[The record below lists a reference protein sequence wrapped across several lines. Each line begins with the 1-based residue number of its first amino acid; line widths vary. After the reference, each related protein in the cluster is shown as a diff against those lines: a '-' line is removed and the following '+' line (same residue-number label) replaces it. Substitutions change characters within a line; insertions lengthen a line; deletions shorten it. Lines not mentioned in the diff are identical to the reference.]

1 MITRRLYRALDARL
15 GTTSLGRTALAK
27 VFPDHWTFMLG
38 EIALYCFMAL
48 VLTGTY
54 LTLFFEPSTAETVYH
69 GAYQPLAGSSV
80 SSAFAST
87 VGLSF
92 DVRAGLLMRQAHHW
106 AALLFVGA
114 IVLHLL
120 RIFFTGAFRR
130 PREINWVVGVTMLTL
145 ALLNGFTGYS
155 MPDDLLSG
163 TGLRIIYSVVLSIPL
178 VGGWLALLAF
188 GGEFP
193 TPETTPRLYISHVF
207 IVPALF
213 AALIALH
220 LVIII
225 RQKHTQFPGPGRT
238 ERTVVGSRMWPGY
251 AVRSLSLA
259 AGVFTAVFLLGGLV
273 QINPVWIYG
282 PFNPA
287 QATSPAQP
295 DWYVAW
301 GDGALR
307 MFPRDDFHIF
317 GHLVPAPFFPGVG
330 VGALTFLLLYLWP
343 WIERWATGDKADHQV
358 LQRPRESPWRIA
370 IGAWALTFFAILL
383 VAGADDIIARLTL
396 IPVTGILL
404 TLQILVLTLP
414 FVVAAIALLIARSLK
429 RGSATSMV
437 QLTAGDVRA
446 GLSRKAAPEPHDE
459 QPGQRIDLWRN
470 PDDTWRWRWT
480 GGEELNSNEA
490 YESRDEALA
499 AARVAFAGVPV
510 HQTDPPE
517 GVILPTPR
525 REPGWG
531 TKLAAAGVWIALA
544 LLGRRRSGRS
554 AGQSG
559 DGR

>member
-15 GTTSLGRTALAK
+15 GTTSIGRTALAK

-130 PREINWVVGVTMLTL
+130 PRELNWVIGVTMLAL
-145 ALLNGFTGYS
+145 AMLNGFTGYS

-163 TGLRIIYSVVLSIPL
+163 TGLRIIYSVVLSIPI
-178 VGGWLALLAF
+178 VGSWIALLAF

-193 TPETTPRLYISHVF
+193 TEETAPRLYISHVF

-213 AALIALH
+213 TVLIALH
-220 LVIII
+220 LAIII
-225 RQKHTQFPGPGRT
+225 RQKHSQFPGPGRN
-238 ERTVVGSRMWPGY
+238 ERTVVGSRLWPGY
-251 AVRSLSLA
+251 AVRSLSLLT
-259 AGVFTAVFLLGGLV
+259 GVLAAVFLLGGLV

-282 PFNPA
+282 PFHPA

-307 MFPRDDFHIF
+307 LFPRVNFHLF
-317 GHLVPAPFFPGVG
+317 GHLVPAPFLPGVG
-330 VGALTFLLLYLWP
+330 VGGATFLLLYLWP
-343 WIERWATGDKADHQV
+343 WLERWRTGDRADHQV
-358 LQRPRESPWRIA
+358 LERPRERPWRVA
-370 IGAWALTFFAILL
+370 IGAGALTFFAILL
-383 VAGADDIIARLTL
+383 VAAADDIIARLTL
-396 IPVTGILL
+396 IPVTGILR

-414 FVVAAIALLIARSLK
+414 FVVAAGALLIARSLN
-429 RGSATSMV
+429 RGSATSV
-437 QLTAGDVRA
+437 AELTAEDLRT
-446 GLSRKAAPEPHDE
+446 GLSHGAAPARDHPAP
-459 QPGQRIDLWRN
+459 QQRIDLWRN
-470 PDDTWRWRWT
+470 PDGTWRWRWT

-490 YESRDEALA
+490 YDSRDEALE
-499 AARVAFAGVPV
+499 AAREAFAGVPV
-510 HQTDPPE
+510 HQSDPPE
-517 GVILPTPR
+517 GVILPAPQ

-531 TKLAAAGVWIALA
+531 TRVAAAGIWVTLA
-544 LLGRRRSGRS
+544 LLGRRRSAAKGS
-554 AGQSG
+554 SET
-559 DGR
+559 

>member
-15 GTTSLGRTALAK
+15 GTTSVARTAMAK

-38 EIALYCFMAL
+38 EIALYCFISL

-120 RIFFTGAFRR
+120 RIFFTGAFRK
-130 PREINWVVGVTMLTL
+130 PREINWVIGVTMLAL

-163 TGLRIIYSVVLSIPL
+163 TGLRIIYSVVLSIP
-178 VGGWLALLAF
+178 VAGSWIALLAF

-193 TPETTPRLYISHVF
+193 TEATTPRLYISHVF

-220 LVIII
+220 LIIII
-225 RQKHTQFPGPGRT
+225 RQKHSQFPGPGRS
-238 ERTVVGSRMWPGY
+238 ERTVVGSRLWPGY

-259 AGVFTAVFLLGGLV
+259 TGVLTAVFLLGGLV

-307 MFPRDDFHIF
+307 LFPRINFHIF
-317 GHLVPAPFFPGVG
+317 GHLVPAPFLPGVG
-330 VGALTFLLLYLWP
+330 LGGLTFVLLYLWP
-343 WIERWATGDKADHQV
+343 WLERWRTGDRGAHQV
-358 LQRPRESPWRIA
+358 LDRPRDRPWRVA
-370 IGAWALTFFAILL
+370 IGAWALTFFAVLL

-396 IPVTGILL
+396 IPVTGILR

-414 FVVAAIALLIARSLK
+414 FVVAAVALLIARSLK
-429 RGSATSMV
+429 RGTATSV
-437 QLTAGDVRA
+437 AELTAEDLRA
-446 GLSRKAAPEPHDE
+446 GISGTAMPASDE
-459 QPGQRIDLWRN
+459 QSPPQRIDLWRN
-470 PDDTWRWRWT
+470 PDGTWRWRWT

-490 YESRDEALA
+490 YESRDEALQA
-499 AARVAFAGVPV
+499 AKVAFAGVPV

-517 GVILPTPR
+517 GVILPAPR
-525 REPGWG
+525 QEPGWG
-531 TKLAAAGVWIALA
+531 TKVAAAGVWVALA
-544 LLGRRRSGRS
+544 VLGRRRSR
-554 AGQSG
+554 AE
-559 DGR
+559 D

>member
-15 GTTSLGRTALAK
+15 GTTSVARTAMAK

-120 RIFFTGAFRR
+120 RIFFTGAFRK
-130 PREINWVVGVTMLTL
+130 PREINWVIGVTMLAL
-145 ALLNGFTGYS
+145 AMLNGFTGYS

-163 TGLRIIYSVVLSIPL
+163 TGLRIIYSVVLSIPI
-178 VGGWLALLAF
+178 VGGWIALLAF

-193 TPETTPRLYISHVF
+193 TEATTPRLYISHVL

-225 RQKHTQFPGPGRT
+225 RQKHTQFPGPGRN
-238 ERTVVGSRMWPGY
+238 ERTVVGSRLWPGY
-251 AVRSLSLA
+251 AVRSMSLA
-259 AGVFTAVFLLGGLV
+259 TGVLAVVFLLGGLV

-307 MFPRDDFHIF
+307 LFPRINFHVF
-317 GHLVPAPFFPGVG
+317 GHLVPAPFLPGVG
-330 VGALTFLLLYLWP
+330 VGGLTFLLLYLWP
-343 WIERWATGDKADHQV
+343 WLERWRTGDREAHQV
-358 LQRPRESPWRIA
+358 LERPRERPWRVA
-370 IGAWALTFFAILL
+370 IGAGALTFFAVLL

-396 IPVTGILL
+396 IPVTGILR
-404 TLQILVLTLP
+404 TLQILALTLP
-414 FVVAAIALLIARSLK
+414 FVVAAGALLVARSLK
-429 RGSATSMV
+429 RGSATSIAE
-437 QLTAGDVRA
+437 LTAEDLQV
-446 GLSRKAAPEPHDE
+446 GLSRDAAASRDKRTPP
-459 QPGQRIDLWRN
+459 QRIEVWRN
-470 PDDTWRWRWT
+470 PDGTWRWRWT

-490 YESRDEALA
+490 YESRDEALRA
-499 AARVAFAGVPV
+499 AGVAFAGVPI

-517 GVILPTPR
+517 GVILPAPR
-525 REPGWG
+525 HEPGWG
-531 TKLAAAGVWIALA
+531 TKLAAAGVWVALA
-544 LLGRRRSGRS
+544 VLGRRRAR
-554 AGQSG
+554 AE
-559 DGR
+559 D

>member
-15 GTTSLGRTALAK
+15 GTTSVARTAMAK

-38 EIALYCFMAL
+38 EIALYCFISL

-120 RIFFTGAFRR
+120 RIFFTGAFRK
-130 PREINWVVGVTMLTL
+130 PREINWVIGVTMLAL

-163 TGLRIIYSVVLSIPL
+163 TGLRIIYSVVLSIP
-178 VGGWLALLAF
+178 VAGSWIALLAF

-193 TPETTPRLYISHVF
+193 SDETTPRLYISHVF

-220 LVIII
+220 LIIII
-225 RQKHTQFPGPGRT
+225 RQKHSQFPGPGRS
-238 ERTVVGSRMWPGY
+238 ERTVVGSRLWPGY

-259 AGVFTAVFLLGGLV
+259 TGVLTAVFLLGGLV

-307 MFPRDDFHIF
+307 LFPRINFHIF
-317 GHLVPAPFFPGVG
+317 GHLVPAPFLPGVG
-330 VGALTFLLLYLWP
+330 LGGLTFVLLYLWP
-343 WIERWATGDKADHQV
+343 WLERWRTGDRGAHQV
-358 LQRPRESPWRIA
+358 LDRPRDRPWRVA
-370 IGAWALTFFAILL
+370 IGAWALTFFAVLL

-396 IPVTGILL
+396 IPVTGILR

-414 FVVAAIALLIARSLK
+414 FVVAAVALLIARSLK
-429 RGSATSMV
+429 RGTATSV
-437 QLTAGDVRA
+437 AELTAEDLRA
-446 GLSRKAAPEPHDE
+446 GISGTAMPASDE
-459 QPGQRIDLWRN
+459 QSPPQRIDLWRN
-470 PDDTWRWRWT
+470 PDGTWRWRWT

-490 YESRDEALA
+490 YESRDDALQA
-499 AARVAFAGVPV
+499 AKVAFAGVPV
-510 HQTDPPE
+510 NQTDPPE
-517 GVILPTPR
+517 GVILPAPR
-525 REPGWG
+525 QEPGWG
-531 TKLAAAGVWIALA
+531 TKVAAAGVWVALA
-544 LLGRRRSGRS
+544 VLGRRRSR
-554 AGQSG
+554 AE
-559 DGR
+559 D

>member
-15 GTTSLGRTALAK
+15 GTTSVGRTALAK

-38 EIALYCFMAL
+38 EIALYCFISL
-48 VLTGTY
+48 ILTGTY

-130 PREINWVVGVTMLTL
+130 PREINWVIGVTMLAL

-178 VGGWLALLAF
+178 VGGWIALLAF

-193 TPETTPRLYISHVF
+193 TEETAPRLYISHVF
-207 IVPALF
+207 LVPALF
-213 AALIALH
+213 AMLIALH
-220 LVIII
+220 LAIII
-225 RQKHTQFPGPGRT
+225 RQKHSQFPGPGRN
-238 ERTVVGSRMWPGY
+238 ERTVVGSRLWPGY

-259 AGVFTAVFLLGGLV
+259 TGVLAAVFLLGGLV

-307 MFPRDDFHIF
+307 LFPRINFHIF
-317 GHLVPAPFFPGVG
+317 GHLVPAPFLPGVG
-330 VGALTFLLLYLWP
+330 LGGLTFLLVYLWP
-343 WIERWATGDKADHQV
+343 WLERWRTGDRAAHQV
-358 LQRPRESPWRIA
+358 LERPRERPWRVA
-370 IGAWALTFFAILL
+370 IGVWALTFFAILL

-396 IPVTGILL
+396 IPVTGILR

-414 FVVAAIALLIARSLK
+414 FVVAAAGFLIARSLK
-429 RGSATSMV
+429 RGSATSV
-437 QLTAGDVRA
+437 AELTAEDVRA
-446 GLSRKAAPEPHDE
+446 GLSAAVMPVGDE
-459 QPGQRIDLWRN
+459 EAPSQRIELWRN
-470 PDDTWRWRWT
+470 ADSTWRWRWT
-480 GGEELNSNEA
+480 GGEELTSNEA
-490 YESRDEALA
+490 YESRDEALEA
-499 AARVAFAGVPV
+499 AKTAFAGVPV

-517 GVILPTPR
+517 GVILPAPQ

-531 TKLAAAGVWIALA
+531 MKLAAAGVWVTLA
-544 LLGRRRSGRS
+544 VLGRRRSRTK
-554 AGQSG
+554 
-559 DGR
+559 D

>member
-15 GTTSLGRTALAK
+15 GTTSVARTAMAK

-38 EIALYCFMAL
+38 EIALYCFISL

-120 RIFFTGAFRR
+120 RIFFTGAFRK
-130 PREINWVVGVTMLTL
+130 PREINWVIGVTMLAL

-163 TGLRIIYSVVLSIPL
+163 TGLRIIYSVVLSIP
-178 VGGWLALLAF
+178 VAGSWIALLAF

-193 TPETTPRLYISHVF
+193 TEATTPRLYISHVF

-220 LVIII
+220 LIIII
-225 RQKHTQFPGPGRT
+225 RQKHSQFPGPGRS
-238 ERTVVGSRMWPGY
+238 ERTVVGSRLWPGY

-259 AGVFTAVFLLGGLV
+259 TGVLTAVFLLGGLV

-307 MFPRDDFHIF
+307 LFPRINFHIF
-317 GHLVPAPFFPGVG
+317 GHLVPAPFLPGVG
-330 VGALTFLLLYLWP
+330 VGGLTFLLLYLWP
-343 WIERWATGDKADHQV
+343 WLERRRTGDRAAHQV
-358 LQRPRESPWRIA
+358 LERPRDRPWRVA
-370 IGAWALTFFAILL
+370 IGAWALTFFAVLL

-396 IPVTGILL
+396 IPVTGILR

-414 FVVAAIALLIARSLK
+414 FVVAAVALLVARSLK
-429 RGSATSMV
+429 RGSATSV
-437 QLTAGDVRA
+437 AELTAEDVRT
-446 GLSRKAAPEPHDE
+446 GLSRDAAPERGEPT
-459 QPGQRIDLWRN
+459 PPQRIDLWRN
-470 PDDTWRWRWT
+470 PDGTWRWRWT

-490 YESRDEALA
+490 YESRDEALQA
-499 AARVAFAGVPV
+499 AGVAFAGVPV

-517 GVILPTPR
+517 GVILPAPR
-525 REPGWG
+525 QEPGWG
-531 TKLAAAGVWIALA
+531 TKVVAAGVWVALA
-544 LLGRRRSGRS
+544 VLGRRRSR
-554 AGQSG
+554 AE
-559 DGR
+559 D